1 MRAVLDL
8 GRRFPGRVL
17 PGLGIHPC
25 TVTDRGAD
33 ALAPDL
39 ALLRERAAEA
49 AVIGETGLDHKWATT
64 APQQAEQEHLNL
76 PDLYRHQNRASRKF
90 SMISRAYE
98 IGSGQTSERAIYHQL
113 VGYLFRSSDDVD
125 QVPGIEGI
133 LKQLAGA
140 LHAYFHISFD
150 DERERAIA
158 AAWQPLETALRALGR
173 EI

>member
-1 MRAVLDL
+1 MPSQSSIIREIKNELDAVV
-8 GRRFPGRVL
+8 GEV
-17 PGLGIHPC
+17 
-25 TVTDRGAD
+25 
-33 ALAPDL
+33 
-39 ALLRERAAEA
+39 EAAEERLFSLENEYNARAWQAGGA
-49 AVIGETGLDHKWATT
+49 ADEAGVSRLMEEK
-64 APQQAEQEHLNL
+64 QAEQERLNL

-140 LHAYFHISFD
+140 LHAYFHVSFD